1 MDVGAVLRLQTN
13 LALHVYGERRCL
25 PFSINLGTPMNFQGT
40 ESIEGHLGGWNPSVE
55 CTNALVRPGSVF
67 ITWLMPP
74 GHVIGAM
81 AGNDQALD
89 ALHTTNMVEMPEAGA
104 SALQSLY
111 QAALAGGDA
120 KAEDVLIE
128 FQSAVLGGG
137 ESLEFDPDDRPALV
151 RAVNYVM
158 NNLHTDMDGR
168 DLAREALTHEGN
180 LRKHFKRYGTS
191 PMAFKRYAELCHLG
205 RFARTEEGR
214 QMTQQQLADRFGYA
228 KPKYMAEVYKKHTR
242 LSLPDV
248 QRGQIEL
255 L

>member
-1 MDVGAVLRLQTN
+1 MFT
-13 LALHVYGERRCL
+13 
-25 PFSINLGTPMNFQGT
+25 
-40 ESIEGHLGGWNPSVE
+40 
-55 CTNALVRPGSVF
+55 
-67 ITWLMPP
+67 TWLMPP
-74 GHVIGAM
+74 DHVIGGM
-81 AGNDQALD
+81 SGNDQVLD
-89 ALHTTNMVEMPEAGA
+89 ALHTTNLMEMPDAGA
-104 SALQSLY
+104 SALLSLFE
-111 QAALAGGDA
+111 AALAGGPASAD
-120 KAEDVLIE
+120 DVLIE

-137 ESLEFDPDDRPALV
+137 ESLEFDPDDQTALV
-151 RAVNYVM
+151 RAVDHIM
-158 NNLHTDMDGR
+158 DNLHTDMCGQ

-180 LRKHFKRYGTS
+180 LRKHFRRYGTS

-228 KPKYMAEVYKKHTR
+228 KSKYMAEVYKKHTG